1 MVIHGCES
9 QLHLKTQEGPIS
21 LVAFGPEGLRPT
33 CSAVFGSLQLFFF
46 IILAG
51 DCHKCLFSNPQNFAA
66 VSAHFTAVSAV
77 SNGPVLLAI
86 VLGSSANSK

>member
-9 QLHLKTQEGPIS
+9 QLHLKTQEGPFP

-33 CSAVFGSLQLFFF
+33 CSAVFGSLQLIFF

-51 DCHKCLFSNPQNFAA
+51 DCSKFYCCLCTFYCCLCSE
-66 VSAHFTAVSAV
+66 
-77 SNGPVLLAI
+77 
-86 VLGSSANSK
+86 